1 MHDGYYG
8 GVEREMN
15 RREDPYAQTGYERR
29 THRGVSGFGDR
40 AIYSDADFDVPTSS
54 RHYEGRGV
62 HTRGDYFYD
71 DDDDEEEY
79 YDGPSMARGY
89 GARGGRARRDEYEY
103 EDENEDRGSGGDR
116 GRRVERSRWL

>member
-8 GVEREMN
+8 GVEREMD

-29 THRGVSGFGDR
+29 AHRGGSGSGDR
-40 AIYSDADFDVPTSS
+40 SAYSEAESAFPTTS

-62 HTRGDYFYD
+62 HARGDYFYD
-71 DDDDEEEY
+71 DEEEGY
-79 YDGPSMARGY
+79 YDGPSTPRGY
-89 GARGGRARRDEYEY
+89 GARGGRTGRDEYEY
-103 EDENEDRGSGGDR
+103 EDENEDGGSGGDR